1 MSLYRILQ
9 ISVTFCKYHMND
21 NFVQS
26 NKSVSCIPFSD
37 DIAVSNLHENPCN
50 FNMENYST
58 SFVLSYL
65 HIISGED

>member
-1 MSLYRILQ
+1 
-9 ISVTFCKYHMND
+9 MND